1 MVIAFTDANM
11 YVTSMAQRNILK
23 ATVPDRGV
31 WLHTP
36 ACVIFAMGLSKAPK
50 DAHTKGPSHLHVRAA
65 RF

>member
-11 YVTSMAQRNILK
+11 YATLMAQRNILK
-23 ATVPDRGV
+23 ATVPDRTV
-31 WLHTP
+31 SLPAP
-36 ACVIFAMGLSKAPK
+36 ACVIVAVRLSKALK

>member
-11 YVTSMAQRNILK
+11 YAISMAQRNILK
-23 ATVPDRGV
+23 ATVPDRRI
-31 WLHTP
+31 WLHAP
-36 ACVIFAMGLSKAPK
+36 ACVIFAVRLSKALQ